1 METRSHTPIR
11 TGLFVLAFALFA
23 PVAFGQ
29 MPQGNMKTLSSEDV
43 SDEQVKKTARIAIE
57 AQMSTQKERM
67 QMRREMKQKYGN
79 PQQMDSTQKANARRE
94 MRKRQMAMRKKQMA
108 VMKKK
113 AAEENMEFKMV
124 RQILRSA
131 RQDSTLGKRLKQA
144 MKAEMKNRR
153 PQMGPGSQSG
163 GGQGGGSQ

>member
-11 TGLFVLAFALFA
+11 TGLLVLAFALFA

-29 MPQGNMKTLSSEDV
+29 MPQSNMKTLSSEDV

-57 AQMSTQKERM
+57 AQMSTQKQRM

-94 MRKRQMAMRKKQMA
+94 MRKRQMAMRKKTMKIMQKEAKKEGIKPQRVQM
-108 VMKKK
+108 
-113 AAEENMEFKMV
+113 
-124 RQILRSA
+124 ILKSA
-131 RQDSTLGKRLKQA
+131 RQDSTLQQRVRQA
-144 MKAEMKNRR
+144 MKAQMKK
-153 PQMGPGSQSG
+153 QSPSM
-163 GGQGGGSQ
+163 GGGSN

>member
-11 TGLFVLAFALFA
+11 TGLLVLAFALFA

-57 AQMSTQKERM
+57 AQMSTQKQRM

-108 VMKKK
+108 V
-113 AAEENMEFKMV
+113 
-124 RQILRSA
+124 
-131 RQDSTLGKRLKQA
+131 
-144 MKAEMKNRR
+144 
-153 PQMGPGSQSG
+153 
-163 GGQGGGSQ
+163 